1 MVRTYQKIALSTVL
15 LCFAPSAQAGDW
27 VTFANESHQRM
38 ISDIGIGLQDPR
50 EKDYSWGDIDQ
61 DGDIDLIVV
70 RKLVGT
76 NSTGYR
82 NVLFMNEGI
91 AEGHKIN
98 GVLVDRSNMIPGFL
112 DVTNDRDAALADLD
126 GDGWLD
132 IVTATACNFCSPNAG
147 LLPRIYMNQGSVE
160 GVWQGF
166 VLEQV
171 RMPSFP
177 EVPNFCG
184 VAVGDV
190 NGDGA
195 LDIYFTDYNQD
206 MEDRL
211 LINNGIGF
219 FTDQTMQRISPLLTN
234 SSFAVH
240 AVIIDIN
247 NNGVNDIIKNSG
259 LGPYDFKISYND
271 PDLEGFFPQAD
282 VQIVCTCADYFVAVD
297 DLNND
302 GRLDMVEADDASD
315 RYYLN
320 QGNFANGKV
329 NWDGFTLPNSGGGF
343 DNNTVIADLD
353 NDGWKDILI
362 ADVDVDLPSCNQ
374 RLDIHHNLGNAPN
387 VTFQE
392 DVGNLPTSSGGPLR
406 GTHDIAVFDLDGDC
420 WLDIIIGNCTGT
432 TIWINQGPGS
442 ICKNTCVGDIDGSG
456 TVDTSDLLAMF
467 AAWGDQGGNGPADL
481 NGDHTVNTVDLL
493 LLFAN
498 WGPCE

>member
-1 MVRTYQKIALSTVL
+1 
-15 LCFAPSAQAGDW
+15 
-27 VTFANESHQRM
+27 
-38 ISDIGIGLQDPR
+38 
-50 EKDYSWGDIDQ
+50 
-61 DGDIDLIVV
+61 
-70 RKLVGT
+70 
-76 NSTGYR
+76 
-82 NVLFMNEGI
+82 
-91 AEGHKIN
+91 
-98 GVLVDRSNMIPGFL
+98 MIPGFL
-112 DVTNDRDAALADLD
+112 DITNDRDAALADLN

-132 IVTATACNFCSPNAG
+132 IITVTACNGCAPNAS
-147 LLPRIYMNQGSVE
+147 LLPRIYINQGSEE

-166 VLEQV
+166 VWEPARL
-171 RMPSFP
+171 PSFP

-190 NGDGA
+190 TGDGA
-195 LDIYFTDYNQD
+195 PDIYLTDYNQD

-211 LINNGIGF
+211 LINIGNGF
-219 FTDQTMQRISPLLTN
+219 FVDQTLSRVSSLLTS

-247 NNGVNDIIKNSG
+247 QDGVNDIIKNSG

-315 RYYLN
+315 VYFLN
-320 QGNFANGKV
+320 QGNLANGKV
-329 NWDGFTLPNSGGGF
+329 NWFGITLQNSTGGF

-362 ADVDVDLPSCNQ
+362 TDVDVDLPSCAQ
-374 RLDIHHNLGNAPN
+374 RLDIHHNLGNPPN
-387 VTFQE
+387 VTFQR
-392 DVGNLPTSSGGPLR
+392 DLGSLPDPPIGGGTSLNGV
-406 GTHDIAVFDLDGDC
+406 HDIAVFDIDGDC
-420 WLDIIIGNCTGT
+420 WLDLVVGSCTGT
-432 TIWINQGPGS
+432 TIWINQGKGS
-442 ICKNTCVGDIDGSG
+442 ICKGTCVGDIDGSE
-456 TVDTSDLLAMF
+456 TVDTSDLLTMF
-467 AAWGDQGGNGPADL
+467 AAWGDQGGGGPADL
-481 NGDHTVNTVDLL
+481 NEDGTVNTVDLL